1 MKPSANPLFESDRM
15 PGPLS
20 HITVIELAG
29 IGPGP
34 FACMMLADLGATVVR
49 VDRLPGPPSKGGLED
64 LMRNDSIVDRGR
76 RSVSVNMKDPRGV
89 EAVLRL
95 MERADILVEGFRPG
109 VAEKLGLGPL
119 VCHARNPRLIYGRM
133 TGWGQTGPLA
143 QAAGH
148 DINYISL
155 SGALHAMGGAD
166 RPPVPPLNLVG
177 DYGGGGML
185 LVVGVLAAL
194 AEAQRSGKGQVV
206 DAAMTDGAALL
217 MAAQY
222 GLMAKGFWQD
232 RRESNFLDGAAHFY
246 GTYECADGR
255 YVSIG
260 AIEPQFYSQ
269 LLALCGIDDPQFRHQ
284 WEQGEWPALRRKL
297 DAVIRQRTRDEWC
310 ALLEG
315 SDACFAPVL
324 SMAEAPLHPH
334 NQARGTFVAPQGV
347 SQPAPAPRFDRTPSE
362 LPQPAPTVGAHTGEL
377 LAHAGFAP
385 EDIRA
390 LHEAGVI
397 HLAGAAA

>member
-1 MKPSANPLFESDRM
+1 M

-20 HITVIELAG
+20 HLTVIELAG

-34 FACMMLADLGATVVR
+34 FACMMLADMGAKVIR
-49 VDRLPGPPSKGGLED
+49 IDRIPSGRPGAGGLED
-64 LMRNDSIVDRGR
+64 LMRNDGIVDRGR
-76 RSVSVNMKDPRGV
+76 HSIAINTKDPRGV

-95 MERADILVEGFRPG
+95 AEGADIFIEGFRPG
-109 VAEKLGLGPL
+109 VAEKLGLGPNDL
-119 VCHARNPRLIYGRM
+119 HARNRKLVYGRM

-148 DINYISL
+148 DINYIAL
-155 SGALHAMGGAD
+155 SGALHSMGAAD

-185 LVVGVLAAL
+185 LAVGVLAAY
-194 AEAQRSGKGQVV
+194 AQAQHSGEGQVV

-222 GLMAKGFWQD
+222 GLMAKGFWHD
-232 RRESNFLDGAAHFY
+232 GRGRNFLDGAAHFY

-255 YVSIG
+255 YVSVG
-260 AIEPQFYSQ
+260 AIEPQFYAKLMQICEISDEHFQ
-269 LLALCGIDDPQFRHQ
+269 QQ
-284 WEQGEWPALRRKL
+284 WQEGEWSALRVKL
-297 DAVIRQRTRDEWC
+297 AAVFRTRTRDAWC

-324 SMAEAPLHPH
+324 SMSEAPSHPH
-334 NQARGTFVAPQGV
+334 NTARGTFLVDDGVA
-347 SQPAPAPRFDRTPSE
+347 QPAPAPRFDRTPTS
-362 LPQPAPTVGAHTGEL
+362 LPPMAPRAGQHSRAL
-377 LAHAGFAP
+377 LADCGFA
-385 EDIRA
+385 ESNIAA
-390 LHEAGVI
+390 LVAAGVV
-397 HLAGAAA
+397 HDAGAIA

>member
-1 MKPSANPLFESDRM
+1 M

-20 HITVIELAG
+20 HVTVIEQAG

-34 FACMMLADLGATVVR
+34 FACMMLADLGATVIR

-76 RSVSVNMKDPRGV
+76 RSVSVNMKEPRGV
-89 EAVLRL
+89 EAVLQL
-95 MERADILVEGFRPG
+95 VAGADILVEGFRPG
-109 VAEKLGLGPL
+109 VAEKLGLGPST
-119 VCHARNPRLIYGRM
+119 CQARNPRLVYGRM

-148 DINYISL
+148 DINYIAL
-155 SGALHAMGGAD
+155 SGALHAMGEAD
-166 RPPVPPLNLVG
+166 RPPTPPLNLVG

-185 LVVGVLAAL
+185 LVVGLLAAL
-194 AEAQRSGKGQVV
+194 AETQRSGQGQVV

-232 RRESNFLDGAAHFY
+232 QRQSNFLDGAAHFY
-246 GTYECADGR
+246 GVYECADR
-255 YVSIG
+255 RHVSIG
-260 AIEPQFYSQ
+260 AIEPQFYAR
-269 LLALCGIDDPQFRHQ
+269 LLALCGVDDPQFAHQ
-284 WEQGEWPALRRKL
+284 WAQGEWPALRRKL
-297 DAVIRQRTRDEWC
+297 ETVMRQRTRDEWC
-310 ALLEG
+310 VLLEG

-334 NQARGTFVAPQGV
+334 NRARGTFVSPQGV
-347 SQPAPAPRFDRTPSE
+347 TQPAPAPRFDRTPSE
-362 LPQPAPTVGAHTGEL
+362 LPPPAPRVGAHTGEL
-377 LAHAGFAP
+377 LLRAGLAP
-385 EDIRA
+385 ETLRV
-390 LHEAGVI
+390 LQEAGVI
-397 HLAGAAA
+397 HLASTAP